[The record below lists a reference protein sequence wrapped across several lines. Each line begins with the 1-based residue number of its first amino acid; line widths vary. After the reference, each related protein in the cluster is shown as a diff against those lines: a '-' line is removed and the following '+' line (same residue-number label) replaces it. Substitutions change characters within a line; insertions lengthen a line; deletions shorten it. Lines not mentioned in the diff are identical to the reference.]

1 MYSRSIL
8 YIFCIV
14 LMFSR
19 GILYTIYYH
28 IILMYSCSIMCIIC
42 LTLTFS
48 HGILYRFCITS
59 KYFCSVLYI
68 FVFKPKPTANF
79 YLIVTLANLLWLFH
93 DWIYTEIILD
103 FTSHTYFS
111 KQAIP
116 SMLKLVQ
123 VANHFFEKSCPF
135 EAWVGACSEM
145 EHDQVGFQKLQ
156 FLSGLLI

>member
-103 FTSHTYFS
+103 FPLHMYIHFKTFETC
-111 KQAIP
+111 I
-116 SMLKLVQ
+116 
-123 VANHFFEKSCPF
+123 ANHFFQTGCLF
-135 EAWVGACSEM
+135 ETSVDGFCEM
-145 EHDQVGFQKLQ
+145 EQDQVGLWRVQ
-156 FLSGLLI
+156 FCLSGLLI